1 MKKLLTILG
10 SLGLIATTSAAV
22 IACGDKTPQ
31 KTPGTNPTEETKK
44 EEDKEKPKKDDEK
57 TEDKEKMDFS
67 KIDKNLGNLEPDN
80 RNILSQDRIKEEI
93 AKRMNVTKPD
103 LQGLQVDYEKGTVKV
118 TLPRFENKTI
128 EFAFTSYLDLRKSFE
143 TSKNGKSFLDISKI
157 KEEIAKRMNAK
168 PEELQELSVD
178 SNNNTGTVHSTKFT
192 GTLTFKFN
200 TEKK

>member
-10 SLGLIATTSAAV
+10 SIGLVATTSAAI
-22 IACGDKTPQ
+22 IACGDKSQQ
-31 KTPGTNPTEETKK
+31 KAPSTKPTEENRK
-44 EEDKEKPKKDDEK
+44 EDKEEPKKDDEK

-128 EFAFTSYLDLRKSFE
+128 EFTFTSYLDLKKGFE
-143 TSKNGKSFLDISKI
+143 TNKNGRSFLDISKI
-157 KEEIAKRMNAK
+157 KEEIAKRMNVK

-178 SNNNTGTVHSTKFT
+178 SNNNTGAVHSTKFT

>member
-10 SLGLIATTSAAV
+10 SVGLVVTTSAAV
-22 IACGDKTPQ
+22 IACGDKTSQ
-31 KTPGTNPTEETKK
+31 KTPDTKPTEETRK
-44 EEDKEKPKKDDEK
+44 EDKEEPKKDDEK
-57 TEDKEKMDFS
+57 TENKEKMDFS

-93 AKRMNVTKPD
+93 AKRLTVTKPD
-103 LQGLQVDYEKGTVKV
+103 LQDFQVDHEKGTVKV

-128 EFAFTSYLDLRKSFE
+128 EFTFTSYLDLRKSFE
-143 TSKNGKSFLDISKI
+143 TNKNGKSFLDISKI
-157 KEEIAKRMNAK
+157 KKEIAKRMNVK

-178 SNNNTGTVHSTKFT
+178 YNNNKGTVHSTKFT

>member
-10 SLGLIATTSAAV
+10 SVGLIATTSAAV
-22 IACGDKTPQ
+22 IACGDKAQQ
-31 KTPGTNPTEETKK
+31 KAPDTKPTEETRK
-44 EEDKEKPKKDDEK
+44 EDKEEPKKDDEK

-67 KIDKNLGNLEPDN
+67 KIEKNLGNLEPDN

-128 EFAFTSYLDLRKSFE
+128 EFTFTSYLDLRKSFE
-143 TSKNGKSFLDISKI
+143 TNKNGKPFLDISKI
-157 KEEIAKRMNAK
+157 KEEIAKRMNVK